1 MHTYLLTYCTYL
13 QYSCCWGLRVEIIVV
28 VGILLKPNLD
38 PATLLEKKKK
48 RKKKKKKESLSVA
61 CMYKKSHDQNRSF
74 LTGTRMGMDLVCL
87 GGPCAPAE
95 PGARLLC

>member
-1 MHTYLLTYCTYL
+1 MDILELDIYIYIYIYNNAYLEYMHAYLLTYCTYL

-48 RKKKKKKESLSVA
+48 KKKKKRKPLRCVYVQE
-61 CMYKKSHDQNRSF
+61 
-74 LTGTRMGMDLVCL
+74 
-87 GGPCAPAE
+87 E
-95 PGARLLC
+95 PRPE

>member
-48 RKKKKKKESLSVA
+48 RKKKKKK
-61 CMYKKSHDQNRSF
+61 KKEKKRKPLRCVYVQE
-74 LTGTRMGMDLVCL
+74 
-87 GGPCAPAE
+87 E
-95 PGARLLC
+95 PRPE